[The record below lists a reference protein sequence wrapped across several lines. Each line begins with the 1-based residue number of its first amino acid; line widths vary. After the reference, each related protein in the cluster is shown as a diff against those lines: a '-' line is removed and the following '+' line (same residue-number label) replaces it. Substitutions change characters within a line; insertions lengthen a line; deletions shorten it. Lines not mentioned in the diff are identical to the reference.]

1 MDRFSQLNAF
11 VTSATLGSFS
21 AAARAEGVTPALIA
35 RRLDALEARL
45 GVRLFIRSTRRLAL
59 TAEGHT
65 LLEEA
70 PAILQSLQDI
80 EARISRGGLQPVG
93 LLRVSAPAGFGRRHI
108 APLLPDLQIQH
119 PDLEISLDL
128 SDDFVDIAR
137 ERFDCAIRIGEL
149 DDSSLVSTR
158 LADNQRVVVGAPRYL
173 HRAGIPMHPSELMDH
188 RCLSLSAKSGQA
200 RGWLFRAGSQTV
212 TQRVHGPL
220 VCSDGSVLHQWC
232 LDGHGLAWRSLW
244 EVHDDIRHG
253 RLVTVLDDFKAPLN
267 GIFAIMP
274 NRRLTP
280 IRVRVF
286 VDWLKVCYQKKG
298 LFC

>member
-1 MDRFSQLNAF
+1 MDRFSQLEAF
-11 VTSATLGSFS
+11 VATATLGSFS

-35 RRLDALEARL
+35 RRLDAFEARL
-45 GVRLFIRSTRRLAL
+45 GVRLFVRSTRKLAL

-65 LLEEA
+65 LLEQA
-70 PAILQSLQDI
+70 PAILQGLQDT
-80 EARISRGGLQPVG
+80 EALISRGSAQPVG

-108 APLLPDLQIQH
+108 APLLPDLQVQY
-119 PDLEISLDL
+119 PDLEVSLDL
-128 SDDFVDIAR
+128 SDDFVDLAS

-158 LADNQRVVVGAPRYL
+158 LANNQRVVVGAPRYL
-173 HRAGIPMHPSELMDH
+173 KRAGTPKEPAHLAQH
-188 RCLSLSAKSGQA
+188 LCLSLSAKSGQA
-200 RGWLFRAGSQTV
+200 RGWLFRVAGQTV

-220 VCSDGSVLHQWC
+220 VCSDGSVLRQWC

-244 EVHDDIRHG
+244 EVHEDIRQG
-253 RLVTVLDDFKAPLN
+253 RLVTVLDDYRAPLN
-267 GIFAIMP
+267 GIFALMP

-286 VDWLKVCYQKKG
+286 VEWLKNCYQKDG
-298 LFC
+298 LFE

>member
-1 MDRFSQLNAF
+1 MDRFSQLEAF
-11 VTSATLGSFS
+11 VASATLGSFS

-45 GVRLFIRSTRRLAL
+45 GIRLFVRSTRRLAL

-70 PAILQSLQDI
+70 PAILHGLQET
-80 EARISRGGLQPVG
+80 EARLSRGGAQAVG

-108 APLLPDLQIQH
+108 APRLPDLQAQY

-128 SDDFVDIAR
+128 SDNFVDLAND
-137 ERFDCAIRIGEL
+137 RFDCAIRIGDL

-158 LADNQRVVVGAPRYL
+158 LADNQRVVVGAPSYL
-173 HRAGIPMHPSELMDH
+173 RWAGIPTHPSDLVHH

-200 RGWLFRAGSQTV
+200 RGWLFRIDGQTV
-212 TQRVHGPL
+212 AQRVHGPL
-220 VCSDGSVLHQWC
+220 VCSDGSVLRQWC

-244 EVHDDIRHG
+244 EVHEDIHHA
-253 RLVTVLDDFKAPLN
+253 RLTIVLDEFKAPTN
-267 GIFAIMP
+267 GIFALMP

-280 IRVRVF
+280 TRVRVF
-286 VDWLKVCYQKKG
+286 VDWLKNCYQKEG
-298 LFC
+298 LFG